1 MITVGARPARMAP
14 QDQVER
20 VAITAENPAI
30 FHETAR
36 PQRRAEVEEEAV
48 VAKEAATIA
57 LVTDISLVNVLN
69 QENSNKITEEEEE
82 AIATPRCA
90 TIVISQVIY
99 PEIVRTQERNEMA
112 IPTIRIPIS
121 RSATIAASLATC
133 LAIARPLVADLVVE
147 RVATLVVNLVT

>member
-20 VAITAENPAI
+20 VAITAENPAT

-57 LVTDISLVNVLN
+57 LVMGTLLVNVLN
-69 QENSNKITEEEEE
+69 QENSNKITEEE

-133 LAIARPLVADLVVE
+133 LAIARPHVADLVVE